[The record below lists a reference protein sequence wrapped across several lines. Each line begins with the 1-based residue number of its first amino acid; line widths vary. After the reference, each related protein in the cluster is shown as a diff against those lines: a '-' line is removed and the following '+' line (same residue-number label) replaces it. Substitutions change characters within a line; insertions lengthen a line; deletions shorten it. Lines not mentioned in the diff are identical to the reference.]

1 MQNHMKVGHSNV
13 FQVLSLIR
21 LTLRP
26 RDYVHGPIVPDQSY
40 PFPATFGQNLRVVSF
55 IDENDVF
62 TSLNTVDRDKNIKH
76 VIESDSRTFYGF

>member
-1 MQNHMKVGHSNV
+1 MQKHMKVGHSNV
-13 FQVLSLIR
+13 CQMLSLIR
-21 LTLRP
+21 LPLRP
-26 RDYVHGPIVPDQSY
+26 SDYMHGPIVPDQTY